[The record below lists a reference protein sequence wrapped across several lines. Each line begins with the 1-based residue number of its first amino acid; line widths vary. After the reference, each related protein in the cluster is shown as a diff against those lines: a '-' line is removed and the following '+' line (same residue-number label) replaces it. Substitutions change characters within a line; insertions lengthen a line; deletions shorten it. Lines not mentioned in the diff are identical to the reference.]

1 MINLVFEMFTAILFA
16 RNQLAIFWISIFTW
30 DMRLARLESAAVHE
44 VSSAKR
50 NDKRL
55 VARGRSLIKHKNRI
69 GPRIVPWS
77 TEMSKFF
84 DSDRWPFISTYCVL

>member
-1 MINLVFEMFTAILFA
+1 MFTAILFA

-55 VARGRSLIKHKNRI
+55 VARGRSLIKHKNKM
-69 GPRIVPWS
+69 GPRMVPCN
-77 TEMSKFF
+77 TEMSRFLE
-84 DSDRWPFISTYCVL
+84 SEI